1 VTDPAKAP
9 AASRGRAATVAAVS
23 AALAALAAA
32 VVALVAL
39 MDDPTPPA
47 APDSRASA
55 APTLSGEPP
64 TDLKLRDEGS
74 TVTITW
80 TDPTAGTVPFIVA
93 GGRAGQELRA
103 MAQVSPGESR
113 YRINGLNARINYCF
127 TVAAVY
133 STNQF
138 GVSGQVC
145 TARATSTPS

>member
-1 VTDPAKAP
+1 
-9 AASRGRAATVAAVS
+9 VS

-32 VVALVAL
+32 VVAVVAL
-39 MDDPTPPA
+39 VDDPIPPGA
-47 APDSRASA
+47 TDNGASA

-64 TDLKLRDEGS
+64 ADLKLRDEGS
-74 TVTITW
+74 TITITW

-103 MAQVSPGESR
+103 MAQVSHGERS
-113 YRINGLNARINYCF
+113 YKIDGLNARVDYCF

-133 STNQF
+133 SSNKF

-145 TARATSTPS
+145 TARAATPR